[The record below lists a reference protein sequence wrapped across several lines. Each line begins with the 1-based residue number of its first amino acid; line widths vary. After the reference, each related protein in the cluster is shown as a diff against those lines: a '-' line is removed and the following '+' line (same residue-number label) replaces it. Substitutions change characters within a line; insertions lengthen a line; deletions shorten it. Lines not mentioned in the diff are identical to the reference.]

1 MGFQPQDRLAL
12 VRSWATATLLVK
24 REPFSSAEVSA
35 VRSWASERLFDTPY
49 LPGIAPGE
57 GNRFNVLKRDDY
69 ALGTASILAGGESR
83 ARFLEQYAFDLRP
96 ATDDRPYFFHFFRWR
111 ALPVLLSA
119 LGAAWI
125 PFVEWGCLV
134 LIATFVQALV
144 VSVLLIPAPLAWAQR
159 QTREAY
165 PKRSLGRGRLQ
176 TLFYFLLLGVGY
188 LFVEMAMI
196 QRLVFLL
203 ANPIYAVAVA
213 LTGLLL
219 LSGLGSGWAAYRIA
233 QGSSAGRLASVA
245 ALTVAVAAAAYALG
259 LRTVFELLLAWP
271 LLARTGVAVAVMM
284 PLIAM
289 GIPFPLGL
297 RELRRGGRDLLP
309 WAWAVNGCAS
319 VVAASLATLIAL
331 SAGFATVL
339 LVAATCYCGTAL
351 LARRW

>member
-1 MGFQPQDRLAL
+1 M
-12 VRSWATATLLVK
+12 
-24 REPFSSAEVSA
+24 
-35 VRSWASERLFDTPY
+35 
-49 LPGIAPGE
+49 
-57 GNRFNVLKRDDY
+57 
-69 ALGTASILAGGESR
+69 
-83 ARFLEQYAFDLRP
+83 
-96 ATDDRPYFFHFFRWR
+96 
-111 ALPVLLSA
+111 
-119 LGAAWI
+119 
-125 PFVEWGCLV
+125 
-134 LIATFVQALV
+134 
-144 VSVLLIPAPLAWAQR
+144 LLIPAPLAWAQR

-297 RELRRGGRDLLP
+297 RELRRGGRDLLL